1 MGYWVGSDFL
11 RADVETRT
19 KGTVRIRVWS
29 AGNDDVATRAEGTNT
44 NTDPGT
50 YADVGTCILACDD

>member
-29 AGNDDVATRAEGTNT
+29 AGNDDVATRAEVQIRIRIRVLMLTWGH
-44 NTDPGT
+44 
-50 YADVGTCILACDD
+50 AF